1 MTTKTIEFIGSFTDL
16 IDKSHNEDPTQT
28 KCDVF
33 QLPNTPQLQERYVM
47 TFCGPEARAIAA
59 QMTTLLD
66 MLAAAR
72 APATA

>member
-1 MTTKTIEFIGSFTDL
+1 MTTKSIEFIGSLTEL
-16 IDKSHNEDPTQT
+16 LDKSQNEDPTKT

-66 MLAAAR
+66 MLASARMREAA
-72 APATA
+72 